1 MKCLSENK
9 CVPEKWRCDQN
20 EDCSDGSDEI
30 DCYDG
35 RDDYKEYIPSVFGES
50 LDDEHVEPKPDEDH
64 KDFDGDKI
72 ISTGGDIVA
81 VYVRPP
87 KPGSFSGPVSTRLS
101 IILDH
106 FIIIRFLYIIY
117 YLPARFQDSHEV
129 LVTSDSEKV
138 YSSTPKRFRGTF
150 PTIATKKVLST
161 TSIPSKLASQS
172 STITHLKSKHSNLV
186 TTSTPITAFVS
197 TAHASPC
204 PDFELRCIDGLCITL
219 DQICDK
225 VYST

>member
-35 RDDYKEYIPSVFGES
+35 REDYKDYIPSVFSGES
-50 LDDEHVEPKPDEDH
+50 SPDDENVEPKPDEDH

-87 KPGSFSGPVSTRLS
+87 KPGGFSGPVSTRLS
-101 IILDH
+101 IN
-106 FIIIRFLYIIY
+106 
-117 YLPARFQDSHEV
+117 
-129 LVTSDSEKV
+129 
-138 YSSTPKRFRGTF
+138 
-150 PTIATKKVLST
+150 
-161 TSIPSKLASQS
+161 LA
-172 STITHLKSKHSNLV
+172 
-186 TTSTPITAFVS
+186 
-197 TAHASPC
+197 
-204 PDFELRCIDGLCITL
+204 
-219 DQICDK
+219 
-225 VYST
+225 